1 MTEQATTEQG
11 RTEPATTEPARTEQ
25 AHSPHLLRRTDIEAL
40 PERRHVHQF
49 NPNAVRMTR
58 SISELLG
65 LTRVGVH
72 LIRLEPGRDST
83 QFHSHDR
90 DEEFVYVLS
99 GRGVADIGDARHE
112 VGPGDFMAFPE
123 RSAPHSL
130 SNPFAEDLVYL
141 VGGERNPLDVVHYPR
156 IARSM
161 IKSDGRKR
169 WMAWEDIH
177 DV

>member
-1 MTEQATTEQG
+1 MTEQSTTEQGRTEQG

-123 RSAPHSL
+123 RSAPHRPIQSPAMERSTASRMWSSL
-130 SNPFAEDLVYL
+130 TPAGRVTPSAAEGNAIPSSAV
-141 VGGERNPLDVVHYPR
+141 R
-156 IARSM
+156 
-161 IKSDGRKR
+161 
-169 WMAWEDIH
+169 
-177 DV
+177 